1 MLNKAEQLKDNSFT
15 PRIFEGN
22 IERNKHQT
30 WVESGQNLFFCKYL
44 EFPPTELQILHDVK
58 HGYLKEIKS

>member
-1 MLNKAEQLKDNSFT
+1 MLNKAEQLKDNFFT
-15 PRIFEGN
+15 LRIFEGN

-44 EFPPTELQILHDVK
+44 EFPPNRTTNFT
-58 HGYLKEIKS
+58 